1 VIHWDQA
8 FLAPRDNLEDR
19 DLPESYTSQL
29 YSDIALPQLINA
41 QNQHV
46 HSPENKYTIDM
57 TISTPHS
64 TYDILNNNDNDNN
77 FA

>member
-1 VIHWDQA
+1 MIHWDQA

-29 YSDIALPQLINA
+29 TALSQLINA

-64 TYDILNNNDNDNN
+64 TYDILNNNDNNN